1 MNRIIKIALITI
13 MLLSIVVI
21 ITLLIKRPPS
31 INGATPKPLVE
42 RVDSLISVRIV
53 NEDYVSAS
61 KGFDFILDEIAT
73 EASILNPNGSNQLTT
88 DEVNRCRVSVFD
100 TYLSVFD
107 KYQRYYF
114 NQSSWSDEELK
125 ALKSRAQTLLD
136 MNIAKGKDKSTLDSV
151 VINVNDYYKAWE
163 FINHAKSC
171 ASIEAAQI
179 IEKQVERYLRS
190 PLTNNASLRAG
201 LENAFYDAKSSLAKK
216 IIAISNLQQRKKQID
231 RYKEA
236 FGKDAV
242 YDDILASYDYEI
254 AIEYET
260 VVVVD
265 GINVRL
271 RRTPEINN
279 TNIITENLHPNN
291 GDRLRYLGETYD
303 FYKVRYKGY
312 NAYISKQFSHAINK
326 SVVVVDGVN
335 VRLRKTPQINNTNI
349 ITENLHPENGDH
361 LKYLGETYDFYKVR
375 YKGYDAYLSKQF
387 SHTIKKQR

>member
-349 ITENLHPENGDH
+349 ITENLHPENRDH
-361 LKYLGETYDFYKVR
+361 L
-375 YKGYDAYLSKQF
+375 
-387 SHTIKKQR
+387 